1 MRFAIA
7 TVALAGAVLAQ
18 EVSEEAQ
25 STVYS
30 TEYYTVTSCAAE
42 VTNCPASST
51 VVESSVFP
59 ITTSTIYST
68 VVSTVIDCPE
78 TVTHCPA
85 DSTVVV
91 TETVAVST
99 TVCPVVPTVPA
110 SSTGAHYGNSSV
122 PVVHPPYPTSS
133 HDGVNPSHVAPSS
146 TFVTAAPEC
155 PTTSVRTIS
164 TSITTVI
171 PTVIYETVKV
181 ACPTV
186 PGGGN
191 PGVPSPSGVVPSG
204 GVPSGTKPP
213 TPTFT
218 AGAATMGGSVAL
230 AAAAGLLALFA

>member
-7 TVALAGAVLAQ
+7 TVALAGAVIAQ
-18 EVSEEAQ
+18 EISEEAQ

-30 TEYYTVTSCAAE
+30 TEYYTVTSCAPE

-51 VVESSVFP
+51 VVESSIFP
-59 ITTSTIYST
+59 VTTSTIYNT
-68 VVSTVIDCPE
+68 VISTVIACPK
-78 TVTHCPA
+78 TVTNCPA
-85 DSTVVV
+85 DSTVLV

-99 TVCPVVPTVPA
+99 TICPVGPTITA
-110 SSTGAHYGNSSV
+110 SATGGHYANSSV
-122 PVVHPPYPTSS
+122 PIVHPHPSSS
-133 HDGVNPSHVAPSS
+133 HGGVNPSHVAPSS
-146 TFVTAAPEC
+146 SFITAAPAC

-171 PTVIYETVKV
+171 PTVIYETVEV

-191 PGVPSPSGVVPSG
+191 PGVPAPSGVVPSG